1 MRRDE
6 LSSSSSGM
14 RDMPTEAKVYGESYG
29 YYTYSV
35 SDR

>member
-1 MRRDE
+1 MRGDE
-6 LSSSSSGM
+6 PSPSSSGM
-14 RDMPTEAKVYGESYG
+14 RDMSAEAKVYGESYG